1 MRTKRIGINYTSA
14 VEMVTT
20 NHVSKGYSEAGYR
33 KVLSLISIT
42 ARYLVAEEMEAGDE
56 EYVVMRQQ

>member
-1 MRTKRIGINYTSA
+1 
-14 VEMVTT
+14 MVTT